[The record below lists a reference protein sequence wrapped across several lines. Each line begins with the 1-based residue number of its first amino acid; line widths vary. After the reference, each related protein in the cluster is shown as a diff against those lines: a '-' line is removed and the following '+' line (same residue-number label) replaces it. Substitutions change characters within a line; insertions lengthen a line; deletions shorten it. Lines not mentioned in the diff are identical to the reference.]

1 MAKSS
6 RSISAR
12 VLAESHFDLQRI
24 RATRYEVFLTIG
36 DFENANGDD
45 QEALNEMDKISRYET
60 TALSKTS
67 GRILAEKWPVST
79 VEEI

>member
-1 MAKSS
+1 MAKSG

-24 RATRYEVFLTIG
+24 RAARYEVFLTID

-45 QEALNEMDKISRYET
+45 FENANGDDFEEALNEMDKISRYET
-60 TALSKTS
+60 RALSKTKRS
-67 GRILAEKWPVST
+67 HSC
-79 VEEI
+79 